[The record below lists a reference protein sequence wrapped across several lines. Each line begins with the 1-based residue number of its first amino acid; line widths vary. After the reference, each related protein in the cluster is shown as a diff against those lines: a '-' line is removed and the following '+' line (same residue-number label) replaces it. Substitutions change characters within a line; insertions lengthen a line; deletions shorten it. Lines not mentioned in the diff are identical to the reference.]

1 VIYAVALTNAERELL
16 LRVMRAYAEQ
26 TDAPLAA
33 DVLDVLEG
41 AVDDRALSSFGAAVE
56 EVAP

>member
-1 VIYAVALTNAERELL
+1 VYAVAFTHAELSLL
-16 LRVMRAYAEQ
+16 LRVMRRYAEQ

-33 DVLDVLEG
+33 DVLEVLEG
-41 AVDDRALSSFGAAVE
+41 AVDDRDLAAFDAAVE